1 MESNA
6 SRYEFM
12 AEPFHCD
19 FSHHLFLGHLGNHLL
34 NASDFHSDEHDF
46 GVVYLNKRNAT
57 WVLSRLA
64 IEMNEMPRE
73 YDKFT
78 I

>member
-6 SRYEFM
+6 SRYEFI

-34 NASDFHSDEHDF
+34 NASVIPAVSVFTLCKVAQKKSSTSMF
-46 GVVYLNKRNAT
+46 LNQHWRWQN
-57 WVLSRLA
+57 
-64 IEMNEMPRE
+64 IMPN
-73 YDKFT
+73 
-78 I
+78 